1 MARSR
6 FDETAVHAME
16 SRVDASRDGKC
27 VVVVDD
33 DASIRHALARLM
45 HLCGYVALT
54 YPSAEALLESEYA
67 QARCLVLD
75 AHLPGLAGFE
85 LYRHS
90 ARHGTAPPVV
100 FMTAYDE
107 PESRAAARAAGAAAY
122 LTKPFSGRALI
133 DAVAR
138 ANAGSGCNA
147 AARE

>member
-6 FDETAVHAME
+6 SDESAVEAME
-16 SRVDASRDGKC
+16 SRADASREGKC

-33 DASIRHALARLM
+33 DASIRHAVARMMRLR
-45 HLCGYVALT
+45 GYVPLT
-54 YPSAEALLESEYA
+54 YPSAEALLEAGYP
-67 QARCLVLD
+67 QAHCLVLD
-75 AHLPGLAGFE
+75 AHLPGLDGFE
-85 LYRHS
+85 LYREI
-90 ARHGTAPPVV
+90 ARLGTAPPVV

-107 PESRAAARAAGAAAY
+107 PKSRAAAHAAGAAAY

-138 ANAGSGCNA
+138 AIAVGPCDA